1 LRSKNVPQTLFAF
14 GLNHNTAPVE
24 VREKLYFQEDE
35 IPEFLRLLQPHLA
48 ECLVV
53 STCNR
58 TEVYAVTGTPDLDI
72 QYFKDAL
79 VDFKGAREI
88 VKNEHFF
95 ELISCSACQQL
106 FSVATSIDSKV
117 IGDLQILR
125 QLRSAYSVAREQRTA
140 GKILNQLLQRAFKI
154 GKLTFTE
161 TSIHE
166 GAVSTSL
173 AAVEMAAEIFG
184 SLRRLN
190 VLVVGAGETAR
201 LTAEALLNKR
211 VGNLLISNRT
221 RKNAEDLLD
230 DLERSDTRRSVVDF
244 DRFRDHLDS
253 VDIVI
258 TSTGSE
264 LPILNVD
271 DFAGAAGRKVLVID
285 IAVPRDVSVE
295 VGRLPNVVLKNID
308 DLHSIVNENHDRR
321 LRDLPR
327 VKKLISQEMV
337 DFLTWYYTLPL
348 MPAYEKTRCK
358 PTPDQARE
366 VLQTKEFLNR
376 NASEIHQLF
385 AGSKGNFKEDLD
397 NHLAL
402 VRRLQEKRAVE
413 AGLVG

>member
-1 LRSKNVPQTLFAF
+1 LENKKVPHTLFAF

-24 VREKLYFQEDE
+24 VREKLYLHEDE
-35 IPEFLRLLQPHLA
+35 IPQFLRLVQPHLA

-58 TEVYAVTGTPDLDI
+58 TEVYAVTGTADLDI

-79 VDFKGAREI
+79 VDFKGARGI
-88 VKNEHFF
+88 VEDEYFF

-125 QLRSAYSVAREQRTA
+125 QLRSAYSIAREQRTA

-161 TSIHE
+161 TAIHE

-173 AAVEMAAEIFG
+173 AAVELAAETFG
-184 SLRRLN
+184 SLRGLN
-190 VLVVGAGETAR
+190 VLVLGAGETAR
-201 LTAEALLNKR
+201 LAAEALLNKR
-211 VGNLLISNRT
+211 VGTLLVSNRT
-221 RKNAEDLLD
+221 RKNAEDLMD
-230 DLERSDTRRSVVDF
+230 ALERSATRRSVVDF
-244 DRFRDHLDS
+244 DKFRDRLGS

-258 TSTGSE
+258 SSTGSE
-264 LPILNVD
+264 LPILNAK
-271 DFAGAAGRKVLVID
+271 DFRGSGNHRVLVLD

-295 VGRLPNVVLKNID
+295 VGQLPNVVLKNID
-308 DLHSIVNENHDRR
+308 DLHSIVNENHERR

-327 VKKLISQEMV
+327 VKKLISQEMA

-348 MPAYEKTRCK
+348 MPAYEKTRCR
-358 PTPDQARE
+358 PAPDRTLE
-366 VLQTKEFLNR
+366 ILRTKEFLSR
-376 NASEIHQLF
+376 NASEIHKLF
-385 AGSKGNFKEDLD
+385 AGSKGDFKEDLD

-402 VRRLQEKRAVE
+402 VRRLQEKRALE
-413 AGLVG
+413 AGLSG